1 MIAETHTKILFRR
14 NANMDWIEESERHF
28 DELMV
33 QGRELI
39 KKLKASQKLSEE
51 AERKVSEL

>member
-1 MIAETHTKILFRR
+1 
-14 NANMDWIEESERHF
+14 MDWIEESERQF

-51 AERKVSEL
+51 AEIKVSEL